1 MRDAVVPPSPQP
13 NPPVRGTFSRNT
25 LTSILTTALDF
36 FTLTG
41 LVELAGVNYV
51 LATWIGTIVGSLSNF
66 SINRWWSFR
75 ASGQPRSMQF
85 LRFVLV
91 QLCASGLHTAGV
103 WIFTRF
109 IGLPYPA
116 SKLVVAALVYLGWN
130 YPMNRWVVFSPRLA
144 GPDQVGLRECERPAE
159 RGPRGRLA

>member
-1 MRDAVVPPSPQP
+1 VRAADVTSPPPPS
-13 NPPVRGTFSRNT
+13 PPVRGTFLRNT
-25 LTSILTTALDF
+25 LTSIFTTALDF

-41 LVELAGVNYV
+41 LVELVGVDYV

-91 QLCASGLHTAGV
+91 QAGASGLHTAGV
-103 WIFTRF
+103 WLFTRF
-109 IGLPYPA
+109 LGLPYPV

-130 YPMNRWVVFSPRLA
+130 YPMNRWVVFALRFS
-144 GPDQVGLRECERPAE
+144 GSDQEIHPPA
-159 RGPRGRLA
+159 A